1 MSYLC
6 LERAFKLPAGG
17 RVFTETIPGKRKALL
32 YLYVW
37 LQMAVGGKQ
46 RRDQITHFIGDNWSS
61 ERESNVSKVTQLLPS
76 R

>member
-46 RRDQITHFIGDNWSS
+46 RRDQITHFIGDN
-61 ERESNVSKVTQLLPS
+61 
-76 R
+76 